1 MLPVS
6 CLQWYLCLV
15 SNVTFVLSPMLPVS
29 CLQCYL
35 CLVSNVTCVLSPMLP
50 VSCLQCYL
58 CLVSNVTCV
67 LSPMLPVSCLQCY
80 LCLVS
85 NVTCVL
91 SPMLPVSLEF
101 APDFKKWAH
110 VLHVVLLCI
119 FMFLVSCYD
128 AFYNIRIQ
136 RMFLL
141 YVCTDSNDCFSA
153 LTSSEHKL

>member
-1 MLPVS
+1 MCVCVCAYVCVVLFCFVF
-6 CLQWYLCLV
+6 YLFIIFFL
-15 SNVTFVLSPMLPVS
+15 LSFS
-29 CLQCYL
+29 
-35 CLVSNVTCVLSPMLP
+35 SFS
-50 VSCLQCYL
+50 
-58 CLVSNVTCV
+58 
-67 LSPMLPVSCLQCY
+67 
-80 LCLVS
+80 
-85 NVTCVL
+85 VL

-101 APDFKKWAH
+101 APNIKKWAH

-141 YVCTDSNDCFSA
+141 YLCMDSNDCFFS